1 LTLSRQEAIDAKMN
15 QIARQAM
22 ANLIER
28 HVDALMALMT
38 AVGEHLHDPDI
49 AALDDHLAALSRL
62 TKTLGA
68 SGL

>member
-1 LTLSRQEAIDAKMN
+1 MTLSREEAINAKMN
-15 QIARQAM
+15 QIARTGM
-22 ANLIER
+22 LRLIEQ
-28 HVDALMALMT
+28 HTDALTALMM

-49 AALDDHLAALSRL
+49 HALDDHLAALQRL